1 MGDGGLDAR
10 IQGYIERRIEENR
23 VIVRRQ
29 MEEEWAGREAAHAPG
44 PGAAPIAVPVAAPRR
59 GANTA
64 HPENY
69 DGRVQSLNQWLFR
82 VKLYLGT
89 IGVEE
94 TSKEAVDTAVSY
106 LVKDGFSWWY
116 QLSDRVDRG
125 AEQPILTWD
134 AFVTAIKGRF
144 LVVDEDRNARIA
156 LTQLRQTTTVRVYIQ
171 EFQRLTM
178 LAPDTLERDQVVRF
192 TLGLQRDVR
201 AEVDRG
207 HPETVLAAMKLAD
220 ESEVRLHGFRQDR
233 PSQPAAY
240 HPRRNVYTGPTGME
254 LGTVSAAA
262 GRPRPGRGGRPSVR
276 GGQRPAMQQG
286 NAAGGYAGGQNIKC
300 YNCGKLGHIAR
311 NCQESS
317 RPQQQGN
324 GPARA

>member
-94 TSKEAVDTAVSY
+94 TSKEAVDTALSY

-125 AEQPILTWD
+125 AEQPILT
-134 AFVTAIKGRF
+134 
-144 LVVDEDRNARIA
+144 
-156 LTQLRQTTTVRVYIQ
+156 
-171 EFQRLTM
+171 
-178 LAPDTLERDQVVRF
+178 
-192 TLGLQRDVR
+192 
-201 AEVDRG
+201 
-207 HPETVLAAMKLAD
+207 
-220 ESEVRLHGFRQDR
+220 
-233 PSQPAAY
+233 
-240 HPRRNVYTGPTGME
+240 
-254 LGTVSAAA
+254 
-262 GRPRPGRGGRPSVR
+262 
-276 GGQRPAMQQG
+276 
-286 NAAGGYAGGQNIKC
+286 
-300 YNCGKLGHIAR
+300 
-311 NCQESS
+311 
-317 RPQQQGN
+317 
-324 GPARA
+324 

>member
-1 MGDGGLDAR
+1 MTDDGLDAR
-10 IQGYIERRIEENR
+10 IQAYIERRIEENR

-64 HPENY
+64 HPGNY

-156 LTQLRQTTTVRVYIQ
+156 LTQLRQTTTVRAYIQ

-220 ESEVRLHGFRQDR
+220 ESEVRLHGYRQDR

-240 HPRRNVYTGPTGME
+240 HPRRNVYAGPTGME
-254 LGTVSAAA
+254 LGAVSAVA
-262 GRPRPGRGGRPSVR
+262 GRPRPGRGNRLPVR
-276 GGQRPAMQQG
+276 GDQRPAMHRG
-286 NAAGGYAGGQNIKC
+286 NAAGGYVGDRNIKC
-300 YNCGKLGHIAR
+300 YRCGKLGHIAR
-311 NCQESS
+311 NCQDSLRS
-317 RPQQQGN
+317 QQQGN